1 MNIGITGASGMLG
14 TALISRLSRSHKI
27 FATSRRKGVEGEN
40 IHWNCFDLTEI
51 KLLKKWMDNSDLDV
65 LIHCAAIVNVD
76 MCEENTKLATELH
89 FETTRMISDYLN
101 DNNGRMIY
109 ISTDSVF
116 DGKKQGSYGELDL
129 ADPINVYAKT
139 KFLGEGP
146 VQSIKKG
153 LVIRTNI
160 IGWARGATASFA
172 EWVLNSLINARP
184 LNLFDDVYFSPLHV
198 DFLSSVIEQI
208 IDRPVYGLYHC
219 GSRNSMTKHDFG
231 KEMAKLFQVSDV
243 NIKQVSLDGV
253 IFKARRP
260 KNMALNTNKLS
271 AALKCDLP
279 SVSDSIALLKLQYDQ
294 NNEFLRGRGSNER
307 N

>member
-14 TALISRLSRSHKI
+14 TALTGRLSRSHKI
-27 FATSRRKGVEGEN
+27 FATSRRKGIEGEN
-40 IHWNCFDLTEI
+40 IHWDCFDLTEI
-51 KLLKKWMDNSDLDV
+51 KLLKKWMDKSDLDV

-116 DGKKQGSYGELDL
+116 DGKKQGSYSELDL

-172 EWVLNSLINARP
+172 EWVLNSLINATP
-184 LNLFDDVYFSPLHV
+184 INLFDDVRFSPLHV
-198 DFLSSVIEQI
+198 DFLASVVEEI

-219 GSRNSMTKHDFG
+219 GSKDSITKYDFG
-231 KEMAKLFQVSDV
+231 KQMAKLFQVSDV
-243 NIKQVSLDGV
+243 NIKQVSLDGKT
-253 IFKARRP
+253 FKARRP
-260 KNMALNTNKLS
+260 KNMALNINKLS
-271 AALKCDLP
+271 SVLKLDLP
-279 SVSDSIALLKLQYDQ
+279 FVSDAIALMKQQYDQ
-294 NNEFLRGRGSNER
+294 NSNSSGVGASNER

>member
-14 TALISRLSRSHKI
+14 TALIKRLSRSHKI

-40 IHWNCFDLTEI
+40 IHWECFDLTAVKILER
-51 KLLKKWMDNSDLDV
+51 WMEKSDLDV

-89 FETTRMISDYLN
+89 FETTRVISDYLN
-101 DNNGRMIY
+101 DNNGRIIY

-116 DGKKQGSYGELDL
+116 DGKKQGSYDEFDL
-129 ADPINVYAKT
+129 AEPINVYAKT

-146 VQSIKKG
+146 VRSIKKG
-153 LVIRTNI
+153 LVLRTNI
-160 IGWARGATASFA
+160 IGWAQGSKASFA
-172 EWVLNSLINARP
+172 EWVLNSLINATP
-184 LNLFDDVYFSPLHV
+184 LNLFDDVHFSPLHV
-198 DFLSSVIEQI
+198 DFLASVVEEI

-219 GSRNSMTKHDFG
+219 GSRDSITKYDFG
-231 KEMAKLFQVSDV
+231 KQMAELFQVSEAK
-243 NIKQVSLDGV
+243 IKKVSLNEKT
-253 IFKARRP
+253 FKARRP

-271 AALKCDLP
+271 SILKCDLP
-279 SVSDSIALLKLQYDQ
+279 CVLDAIALMKQQFDQ
-294 NNEFLRGRGSNER
+294 HSNSSGVGVNNER